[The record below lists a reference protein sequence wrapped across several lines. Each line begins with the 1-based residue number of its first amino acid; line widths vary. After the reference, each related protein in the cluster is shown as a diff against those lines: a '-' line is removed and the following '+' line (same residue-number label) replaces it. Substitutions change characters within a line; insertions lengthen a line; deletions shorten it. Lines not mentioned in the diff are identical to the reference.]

1 MAFNA
6 YGYIE
11 ADMSQYQVGKRFKP
25 GALTILAWGNE
36 IILASSQKGSNSFT
50 YEGEPSKVLEILQ
63 MCQTTYLENYKAGTA
78 TGHRTQGKCGEE
90 MSAGG
95 VARKDQMQLCGV
107 LRNF

>member
-1 MAFNA
+1 
-6 YGYIE
+6 
-11 ADMSQYQVGKRFKP
+11 MSQYQVGKRFKP